1 MVSSTQLASRI
12 LFALTRAPVY
22 RLTQMKQLEYE
33 VVNVFTNGGKNGNA
47 LAVFSDALGLKK
59 SGMQAI
65 AKKLGFSET
74 SFVFKPTKKA
84 ADYRVRFFTPKA
96 ELPFAGHPSLGTL
109 FVLRRL
115 QLLNKKKR
123 YIQQIGGRL
132 LELSILKD
140 GRIVMDQGKPAF
152 GKTLPPKICASLLGV
167 AVDRLAGEAMTVSTG
182 NRHLLVPLRDL
193 KTLEAASINRRVYSK
208 VAADLK
214 AGCIMPFTVG
224 RGSVTC
230 RMFAPGIGV
239 PEDPATGSGCG
250 PLAAYLTRYRLVSF
264 PKGQRVIEIKV
275 KQGTRRSGQS
285 LLYAWVHKGGDK
297 INRVQVGG
305 HCMESN
311 MPAKVQAAKKFAG
324 SVL

>member
-1 MVSSTQLASRI
+1 
-12 LFALTRAPVY
+12 
-22 RLTQMKQLEYE
+22 MKYLEYE
-33 VVNVFTNGGKNGNA
+33 VVKVFTNGEKNGNA
-47 LAVFSDALGLKK
+47 LAVFSDARGLKK

-74 SFVFKPTKKA
+74 SFVVPKTKKP
-84 ADYRVRFFTPKA
+84 ADYRVRFFTPTA

-115 QLLNKKKR
+115 RLVNKKKK

-140 GRIVMDQGKPAF
+140 RRIVMDQGKPIF

-167 AVDRLAGEAMTVSTG
+167 GVDKIAGLPMTVSTG
-182 NRHLLVPLRDL
+182 NRHLLVPLRDI
-193 KTLEAASINRRVYSK
+193 KTLESARINMRVYRK
-208 VAADLK
+208 VAADLD
-214 AGCIMPFTVG
+214 AYCIMPFTIR

-250 PLAAYLTRYRLVSF
+250 PLAAYLVRYRLVSF
-264 PKGQRVIEIKV
+264 PDTKHRIEVKI
-275 KQGTRRSGQS
+275 KQGTRRNGRS
-285 LLYAWVHKGGDK
+285 LLYAWVEKDGVNIK
-297 INRVQVGG
+297 SVVVGG
-305 HCMESN
+305 RCVYVGRRQINISLL
-311 MPAKVQAAKKFAG
+311 A
-324 SVL
+324 